1 MTVDLF
7 RRKTAIMC
15 QIFKFKDLSPFM
27 KHFTRSLLFALAF
40 LALPLQAQAQEAKT
54 GIKGKKAPPL
64 GVTTW
69 IQLPEGKE
77 RLGIPDFKD
86 KVLVVF
92 CFQSTCVACEKREFP
107 VLKQL
112 VKEFSGNDEI
122 AFVAVQTPF
131 EDFATNSELQ
141 LKSIAEKHKLDIP
154 IGHLAKTKDTY
165 SINVAYETGGTP
177 WWIVIDR
184 EGNVVFNDFTMDPA
198 IAAANLQTL
207 IDGSSVE

>member
-1 MTVDLF
+1 MGEDLF
-7 RRKTAIMC
+7 RRNPAIMC
-15 QIFKFKDLSPFM
+15 QIFQSKDLPLTMKPFSRVL
-27 KHFTRSLLFALAF
+27 TAALFSIL
-40 LALPLQAQAQEAKT
+40 LPLQAQEPKT
-54 GIKGKKAPPL
+54 GIKGQPAPPL

-86 KVLVVF
+86 KVVVIL
-92 CFQSTCVACEKREFP
+92 CFQSTCIACEKREFP
-107 VLKQL
+107 VLQQL
-112 VKEFSGNDEI
+112 VKEFAGNEDVVFLAI
-122 AFVAVQTPF
+122 QTPF

-141 LKSIAEKHKLDIP
+141 LKPIAEKHKLDIP

-184 EGNVVFNDFTMDPA
+184 EGTVVFNDFTMAPE
-198 IAAANLQTL
+198 IGAANIRKL
-207 IDGSSVE
+207 VEGAPVE

>member
-1 MTVDLF
+1 
-7 RRKTAIMC
+7 
-15 QIFKFKDLSPFM
+15 M
-27 KHFTRSLLFALAF
+27 KHFKQALLFAVTLLAF
-40 LALPLQAQAQEAKT
+40 PLQAQEAKT
-54 GIKGKKAPPL
+54 GIKGKTAPPL

-92 CFQSTCVACEKREFP
+92 CFQSTCIACEKREFP
-107 VLKQL
+107 VLKKL
-112 VKEFSGNDEI
+112 ADEFNGNEGVG
-122 AFVAVQTPF
+122 FVAIQTPF

-141 LKSIAEKHKLDIP
+141 LASIAEKHKLDIP
-154 IGHLAKTKDTY
+154 IGHLAKTQDTY

-184 EGNVVFNDFTMDPA
+184 EGTVVFNDFTMAPDV
-198 IAAANLQTL
+198 AAANIQQL
-207 IDGSSVE
+207 IDGDTVE